1 MRTLIQASLIAAF
14 LAVPCAA
21 WAQNDSPVG
30 VWKTIDDETGK
41 PKSLVR
47 ITENNGQLTG
57 KIEKLFRE
65 ATEEQNPTCVKCEGA
80 NKDQP
85 ILGMTIL
92 TGLKKDGDTYDGGQV
107 LDPKNGK
114 TYKAKVTVKDGGK
127 KLDMRGY
134 IGTPLLGRTQTW
146 VREQ

>member
-1 MRTLIQASLIAAF
+1 MMRILITASLLAAMF
-14 LAVPCAA
+14 ALPTA
-21 WAQNDSPVG
+21 WAQSPSPVG

-47 ITENNGQLTG
+47 ITESGGVVSG

-65 ATEEQNPTCVKCEGA
+65 PSEEQNPMCVKCEGA

-85 ILGMTIL
+85 IIGMTIL
-92 TGLKKDGDTYDGGQV
+92 TGLKQDGDSYTGGQV

-114 TYKAKVTVKDGGK
+114 TYKAKVTLTDGGK

-134 IGTPLLGRTQTW
+134 IGAPMFGRTQTW

>member
-1 MRTLIQASLIAAF
+1 MRTLIQASLVAAI
-14 LAVPCAA
+14 LASPLAA

-30 VWKTIDDETGK
+30 LWKTIDDKTGK

-47 ITENNGQLTG
+47 ITETNGELSG

-65 ATEEQNPTCVKCEGA
+65 PGEDQNPKCVKCEGPD
-80 NKDQP
+80 KDQP

-92 TGLKKDGDTYDGGQV
+92 SGLKKDGDTYAGGHV
-107 LDPKNGK
+107 IDPKEGK
-114 TYKAKVTVKDGGK
+114 TYKAKVTVTDGGK

-134 IGTPLLGRTQTW
+134 IGTPLFGRTQTW

>member
-1 MRTLIQASLIAAF
+1 MRTLIKASLIAAF
-14 LAVPCAA
+14 LAAPLAA
-21 WAQNDSPVG
+21 WAQDTPVG
-30 VWKTIDDETGK
+30 LWKTIDDETGK

-47 ITENNGQLTG
+47 ITENNGQLSG

-65 ATEEQNPTCVKCEGA
+65 PSEEQNPTCVKCEGA

-85 ILGMTIL
+85 IVGMTIL
-92 TGLKKDGDTYDGGQV
+92 SGLKKDGDTYDGGQV

-114 TYKAKVTVKDGGK
+114 TYKAKVTLKDGGK